1 MAQLVKQFDNTRRQ
15 KLATIYEAAIL
26 SMQLYKVC
34 NDRAQIHCCL
44 LIRKSR
50 VTPLKL
56 ILIPRLELTAAALSV
71 KTSKMLGEE
80 LDVHVDDETFWTE
93 SLVVSGYINS
103 DVRRLKV
110 FVANRVQQ
118 ICDHTSTKQW
128 QFIENGNN
136 TADDASSTLDSKM

>member
-1 MAQLVKQFDNTRRQ
+1 MKF
-15 KLATIYEAAIL
+15 
-26 SMQLYKVC
+26 
-34 NDRAQIHCCL
+34 
-44 LIRKSR
+44 
-50 VTPLKL
+50 